1 MKVTARSPAKANA
14 ASKPEVLLV
23 VVVDL
28 VVLAGVV
35 AGVVLVAVVVDLAA
49 SGSGAELVVVAVDL
63 AAPVPGVEL
72 VAVAVDSVTSSVT
85 GSSSHC
91 TIPLIP
97 SSGFVLLAA
106 WPMLG
111 LR

>member
-1 MKVTARSPAKANA
+1 MANV
-14 ASKPEVLLV
+14 ASKPGVLLV

-28 VVLAGVV
+28 VVLVDSV
-35 AGVVLVAVVVDLAA
+35 AGVVLVVVVVDLAEW
-49 SGSGAELVVVAVDL
+49 GPGAELVAAVVDL
-63 AAPVPGVEL
+63 EPSEPGVL
-72 VAVAVDSVTSSVT
+72 VVVVDLVTSLET

-97 SSGFVLLAA
+97 SSGFARLAP

>member
-1 MKVTARSPAKANA
+1 
-14 ASKPEVLLV
+14 LLV
-23 VVVDL
+23 EVVDL

-35 AGVVLVAVVVDLAA
+35 AGVVLVVVVVDSSA
-49 SGSGAELVVVAVDL
+49 SGPGAELVVVAVDL
-63 AAPVPGVEL
+63 VAPGPGVEL
-72 VAVAVDSVTSSVT
+72 AAVVVDSVTSLGT